1 MMVDIDNE
9 FAEIDNLLGE
19 VHLEKED
26 IGSNAPTD

>member
-1 MMVDIDNE
+1 MGDIDDE
-9 FAEIDNLLGE
+9 FAEIDRLLGE